1 MILQN
6 TSIRALICQL
16 NVVKSVSVWIK
27 HEKQCEDLESFQVII
42 SLEIQVCEAN
52 PKYHEAIDNCR

>member
-27 HEKQCEDLESFQVII
+27 HEKQCEDLESFQVIKPGN
-42 SLEIQVCEAN
+42 SSM
-52 PKYHEAIDNCR
+52 